1 MKLMQK
7 IMLSCKQATFFSSVK
22 NFRKLNSL
30 NRVQLKLH
38 LMACK
43 NCYKFDKQSQ
53 IIDKKLSD
61 VQNNIQLLSKERL
74 AAEKIALIK
83 KSVNQSIK

>member
-1 MKLMQK
+1 MQK

-22 NFRKLNSL
+22 NYRKLNVM
-30 NRVQLKLH
+30 NRIQLKLH

-43 NCYKFDKQSQ
+43 NCYEYDRQSQ

-61 VQNNIQLLSKERL
+61 FQNNNQLLSEEKL
-74 AAEKIALIK
+74 SAEKISLIK
-83 KSVNQSIK
+83 TSVNQHIK